1 MIPSYDESLI
11 ITNDSLVTPIKFK
24 LFYDLF
30 IGYKIG
36 ANKPSLEPYLPA
48 VEIKRCYN
56 FFNDRSN
63 RENSKQ

>member
-48 VEIKRCYN
+48 VEIKRCYD
-56 FFNDRSN
+56 F
-63 RENSKQ
+63 